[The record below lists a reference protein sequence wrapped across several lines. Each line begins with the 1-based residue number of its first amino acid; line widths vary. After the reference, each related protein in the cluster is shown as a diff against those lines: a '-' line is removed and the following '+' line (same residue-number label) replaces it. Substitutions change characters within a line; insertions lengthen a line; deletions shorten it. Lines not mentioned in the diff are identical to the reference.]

1 MCFMHVCAKL
11 VILLLRVCL
20 LPSILLFPIMF
31 MILLSPI
38 ADDSPGDDFIK
49 RISVF
54 LGPRLMHLS
63 GEVRDFITRNRSQ
76 R

>member
-1 MCFMHVCAKL
+1 MFYA
-11 VILLLRVCL
+11 CL
-20 LPSILLFPIMF
+20 CKVSDTVTTCVSPPSILLFPIMF